1 MAVMWMDRDRRYF
14 ISTTGTTNLGT
25 PIYRERWR
33 TANGVSEK
41 VEMEIQIPDV
51 CETYYDTCSRID
63 RHNRCRQDDLKL
75 EKKLEVKDWSM
86 RVNSSLLAICVVDA
100 WLLYKGTRGSCPSM
114 NPNEFYS
121 LLAEGLIETK
131 YDSIGSRK
139 RRNPNDDEEFGV
151 SANSMV
157 SGVGAHLTPTNR
169 KRQRKDGT
177 DTGAIYQGRCSI
189 CRGFRKSKYV
199 CSQCRAEKKRMFLS
213 GTVKLAGVALWSTCV
228 TVTA

>member
-1 MAVMWMDRDRRYF
+1 
-14 ISTTGTTNLGT
+14 
-25 PIYRERWR
+25 
-33 TANGVSEK
+33 
-41 VEMEIQIPDV
+41 
-51 CETYYDTCSRID
+51 
-63 RHNRCRQDDLKL
+63 
-75 EKKLEVKDWSM
+75 
-86 RVNSSLLAICVVDA
+86 
-100 WLLYKGTRGSCPSM
+100 M

-177 DTGAIYQGRCSI
+177 NTGAIYQGRCSI
-189 CRGFRKSKYV
+189 CRGFRKSNMSV
-199 CSQCRAEKKRMFLS
+199 RSAGRRSKRMFLS
-213 GTVKLAGVALWSTCV
+213 ATVKLAGVALWSTCV